1 MDGRT
6 CGNRGGTAPSCG
18 NGPGREGE
26 EGGAEAARIEEERL
40 RRLVADFSA
49 ALLEKLLASEAKYG
63 WKGGWAETGW
73 EEDLRRDLLRHVAK
87 GDPRDVAA
95 YCAFAWSHSWPTA
108 KADPDPEGA
117 GCV

>member
-6 CGNRGGTAPSCG
+6 RGNHGGTDSCGGNRPGSGG
-18 NGPGREGE
+18 
-26 EGGAEAARIEEERL
+26 EGGAVAGARAEEERL

-63 WKGGWAETGW
+63 WRGGWTQDGW
-73 EEDLRRDLLRHVAK
+73 EEDLQRDLLRHVAK

-95 YCAFAWSHSWPTA
+95 YCAFAWSHGWPTA
-108 KADPDPEGA
+108 KADPEAPGRI
-117 GCV
+117 